1 MKKHQDI
8 VKRVLFT
15 MMILVVYA
23 LGQQIMLPGFD
34 ITLARKI
41 MSHNSLLQMFGLT
54 TGGQMNLPTLL
65 SLGLGPYMTAMI
77 VWQAIQS
84 LDIRTINNMSV
95 RQSGVL
101 QRFVT
106 LVLATLQGIVMV
118 YYLQDAI
125 KPLYLISDNI
135 NLGPAVAVLILV
147 AGAMFALYIGNENA
161 SYGFGGTIALIIP
174 GILMGLPHSF
184 LYGYGTTRMKLTPV
198 SISIAVVVTIIVF
211 LVGIMVF
218 RAERRIPIQRPS
230 LESSFS
236 DSYLPLPFL
245 AAGAMPFMFLNM
257 LFILPAQIVSALGY
271 QYTNVGQFIINQ
283 INYNHWP
290 GIIAYAFII
299 LFLGFAFGLI
309 NISPSK
315 VARQLKE
322 RGDYVYHTAPGDAT
336 EALIMYHFFRLSL
349 AGDFF
354 LLLIGDLPLAIG
366 MFIKHASNYSM
377 YLGGLFIM
385 IAITDS
391 ITQQF
396 IALWNKERYNLF
408 DDPIE

>member
-15 MMILVVYA
+15 MMILFVYA

-84 LDIRTINNMSV
+84 LDIRAINNMSV

-135 NLGPAVAVLILV
+135 NLPQ
-147 AGAMFALYIGNENA
+147 F
-161 SYGFGGTIALIIP
+161 TIQVQHP
-174 GILMGLPHSF
+174 
-184 LYGYGTTRMKLTPV
+184 
-198 SISIAVVVTIIVF
+198 
-211 LVGIMVF
+211 
-218 RAERRIPIQRPS
+218 
-230 LESSFS
+230 
-236 DSYLPLPFL
+236 
-245 AAGAMPFMFLNM
+245 
-257 LFILPAQIVSALGY
+257 
-271 QYTNVGQFIINQ
+271 
-283 INYNHWP
+283 
-290 GIIAYAFII
+290 
-299 LFLGFAFGLI
+299 
-309 NISPSK
+309 
-315 VARQLKE
+315 
-322 RGDYVYHTAPGDAT
+322 
-336 EALIMYHFFRLSL
+336 
-349 AGDFF
+349 
-354 LLLIGDLPLAIG
+354 
-366 MFIKHASNYSM
+366 
-377 YLGGLFIM
+377 
-385 IAITDS
+385 
-391 ITQQF
+391 
-396 IALWNKERYNLF
+396 
-408 DDPIE
+408 DD